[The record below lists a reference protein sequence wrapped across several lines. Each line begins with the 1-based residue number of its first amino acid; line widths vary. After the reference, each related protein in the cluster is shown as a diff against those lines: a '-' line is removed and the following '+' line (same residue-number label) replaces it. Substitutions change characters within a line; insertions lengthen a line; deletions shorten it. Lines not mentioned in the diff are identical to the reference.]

1 MPASH
6 IIENVLKQTQQKQM
20 GFYFSV
26 DLLSFFLGLNI
37 SGGLEGEV
45 QVAFDIC
52 KKNWGLESY
61 CLCDELLI
69 FSKIWGEKKTLE

>member
-1 MPASH
+1 
-6 IIENVLKQTQQKQM
+6 M
-20 GFYFSV
+20 GFYFTIS
-26 DLLSFFLGLNI
+26 LLSFFLGLNI
-37 SGGLEGEV
+37 SRALGGGV

-52 KKNWGLESY
+52 KKNLGLESY